1 MLIHQWNLIPLPLV
15 QMLKCLLFLTWPAWR
30 RHVTFGD
37 LWSVF
42 VCLHSFNHDGV
53 CVLLRHSRC
62 FSHAVWSDNH
72 LPSIPRCTFIHTV
85 NESDIDYWKWRLT
98 VTSSVYNQAFCA
110 SVFPISMQ
118 MCIHWSA
125 RMIFLRIISI
135 LAFSSEYF
143 WITFDLHAGCTC
155 FRCFF
160 IFLFF

>member
-1 MLIHQWNLIPLPLV
+1 MKPYPLPLV
-15 QMLKCLLFLTWPAWR
+15 QMLKFLLFLTWPAWR

-62 FSHAVWSDNH
+62 FSHTVWSDNH
-72 LPSIPRCTFIHTV
+72 LPSIPRCTFIHAV

-125 RMIFLRIISI
+125 RMIFLHIISI

-143 WITFDLHAGCTC
+143 WITFDLHAPCTC
-155 FRCFF
+155 FRCFL